1 MCVQTSHCCNHHQ
14 TQSYN
19 ATVSSL
25 SRYLRIYTVSTVL
38 LPPGFRQRAVR
49 AGCSQLP
56 SGQCPY
62 HNANYSTP
70 HHHCTTAAI
79 TTLIRHKFLFTWL
92 TLWRPRHRY
101 LTHIYISTYLHIYI
115 STISAHPHARSQPRV
130 VAQIRILD
138 TWLWKVNNNV
148 HFLFLS
154 SRNLIFHIHVEVLCE
169 TQVSRARQ
177 NTLGLYFTHFAD
189 NNVLTF
195 KIEHS
200 TCKPAQPTILTLP
213 SCTRTTALLSIKIH
227 FYFWLP
233 LIVHHVSRV

>member
-19 ATVSSL
+19 ATSQSPL
-25 SRYLRIYTVSTVL
+25 YLDIYVSTQSSSRQASDKERCGQAAASCPVASVPITMQTIAHHTTTAP
-38 LPPGFRQRAVR
+38 LPPSPLWSDTSFY
-49 AGCSQLP
+49 LP
-56 SGQCPY
+56 DS
-62 HNANYSTP
+62 
-70 HHHCTTAAI
+70 HCGDHVTAI
-79 TTLIRHKFLFTWL
+79 SH
-92 TLWRPRHRY
+92 
-101 LTHIYISTYLHIYI
+101 ISTYLHIYI

-189 NNVLTF
+189 NIVLTF

-227 FYFWLP
+227 L
-233 LIVHHVSRV
+233 